1 MVCRYRK
8 IIDRMRNSGLILV
21 FMRWM
26 PRMVSKFDTKPQGIG
41 TCSEYCRNLALE
53 AKFAAL

>member
-41 TCSEYCRNLALE
+41 TCRRNLALE